1 MDASITRRSL
11 IGAACAAAAEAS
23 LTCAASPSHA
33 AEPAAWD
40 YETEV
45 LVVGAGGAGLAAA
58 VSAQDAGARVM
69 IVEKATAECPDGYGV
84 TRSSM
89 ANVCRV
95 NDVEGA
101 VAYLNATNCGY
112 VDEDIMHAWSQM
124 GTTVEQWLDDHGL
137 NHAENADYGSDYK
150 NFPGADALQA
160 VKILDPED
168 PTEMFGG
175 AYFGRTMI
183 PLFKQNGGELLLATR
198 ARHLVLTDDGQVCG
212 VGAERDGD
220 EVRIRASKAVIMA
233 CGGFEG
239 SEQLLFEYGRLFP
252 MAGMAWP
259 LNTGDGLLMCQEAGC
274 DLWHMNSCCANGYG
288 FQYPGM
294 FELRTNIAGP
304 MWPGKSFIFI
314 NKLGKR
320 FTCENP
326 HPAGGGTGHRS
337 YLMFNGYD
345 QSMTQVDGSFRDT
358 PFYAVFDSKTFE
370 AGPIFRPPFMGGL
383 HLVDAADGGL
393 VEDWSEDNAPE
404 LEKGYILQA
413 DTLEELAEK
422 INEDG
427 ASDGY
432 ALDPAV
438 LADTVA
444 TYNGY
449 CAVGEDPEFGRPAE
463 AGQGENLVALDTAPY
478 YAVRLMPSI
487 YNTVGGPRKNAKSQ
501 VVKPGGVPIPRL
513 YAAGVFSESVA
524 QTYTVFGQN
533 WAEIVNFGRI
543 AGTNAAA
550 EEPLV

>member
-1 MDASITRRSL
+1 
-11 IGAACAAAAEAS
+11 
-23 LTCAASPSHA
+23 
-33 AEPAAWD
+33 
-40 YETEV
+40 
-45 LVVGAGGAGLAAA
+45 
-58 VSAQDAGARVM
+58 
-69 IVEKATAECPDGYGV
+69 
-84 TRSSM
+84 M

-95 NDVEGA
+95 DDVGGA

-112 VDEDIMHAWSQM
+112 VDEDIMRAWAQM
-124 GTTVEQWLDDHGL
+124 GTTVEQWLDDHDL
-137 NHAENADYGSDYK
+137 NHAENADYGRDYK

-175 AYFGRTMI
+175 AYFGCTMI

-212 VGAERDGD
+212 IVAERDGD

-274 DLWHMNSCCANGYG
+274 DLWHMSSCCANGYG

-304 MWPGKSFIFI
+304 MWPGKSFIFV

-326 HPAGGGTGHRS
+326 HPASGGTGHRS

-383 HLVDAADGGL
+383 HLVDPADGGL

-404 LEKGYILQA
+404 LEKGYILQT

-449 CAVGEDPEFGRPAE
+449 CAAGEDSEFGRPAE

-487 YNTVGGPRKNAKSQ
+487 YNTVGGPRKNAKGQ

-550 EEPLV
+550 EEPLA